1 MRNLQTPIR
10 LIRIVSIG
18 CIAISSGLPG
28 SAQTVIKPTIQ
39 RPTIVRQVTHPSA
52 RHAAPTKTS
61 RTSHSTS
68 YCFQIDADSRMYVR
82 AKNGSSRTYVTDGSI
97 NHNRTTKRLSRC
109 D

>member
-1 MRNLQTPIR
+1 VRNLQTTIH
-10 LIRIVSIG
+10 LIGIISIG
-18 CIAISSGLPG
+18 CMAISSGLPG
-28 SAQTVIKPTIQ
+28 LAQTVIKPTIQ

-82 AKNGSSRTYVTDGSI
+82 AKNGSGRTYVADGSI
-97 NHNRTTKRLSRC
+97 NSNRTMKRLSRC